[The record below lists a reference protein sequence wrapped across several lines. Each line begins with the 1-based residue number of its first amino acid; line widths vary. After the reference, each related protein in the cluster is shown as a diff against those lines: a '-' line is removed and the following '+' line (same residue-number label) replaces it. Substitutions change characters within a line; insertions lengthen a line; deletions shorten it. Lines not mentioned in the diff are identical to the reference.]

1 VDGARTLAQGVRRL
15 YREGKL
21 DMKAQGKVVV
31 VTGAG
36 NGIGRAVALELLNRG
51 ASVAGVDLSAEGLAE
66 TARLA
71 DASTGAG
78 ASAGASASSGS
89 GAKKMSV
96 HALSVADRKLV
107 AALPGAV
114 IKKHGQVDG
123 LINVAGII
131 QKFVKIN
138 DLDYADA
145 ERVFNVNFY
154 GTLNMVKEFLPHLLA
169 RPEAQIVNISSM
181 GGYVPVPGQSIYGAS
196 KAAVKLMTEALRSE
210 LASTSVGVSLVFPGA
225 VSTNISVNSGVTT
238 EAEAKKMAS
247 DPNAA
252 KFAMSTPEKAAQ
264 VIADAFEKNPFHAF
278 IGSDATMMDRI
289 SRLSPERAAKLIQKQ
304 MASLLS

>member
-1 VDGARTLAQGVRRL
+1 
-15 YREGKL
+15 
-21 DMKAQGKVVV
+21 M
-31 VTGAG
+31 
-36 NGIGRAVALELLNRG
+36 
-51 ASVAGVDLSAEGLAE
+51 
-66 TARLA
+66 
-71 DASTGAG
+71 
-78 ASAGASASSGS
+78 
-89 GAKKMSV
+89 
-96 HALSVADRKLV
+96 
-107 AALPGAV
+107 
-114 IKKHGQVDG
+114 
-123 LINVAGII
+123 
-131 QKFVKIN
+131 
-138 DLDYADA
+138 
-145 ERVFNVNFY
+145 FNVNLY

-238 EAEAKKMAS
+238 EAEAEKMAS
-247 DPNAA
+247 DPNAP

-278 IGSDATMMDRI
+278 VGSDATMMDRI

>member
-1 VDGARTLAQGVRRL
+1 
-15 YREGKL
+15 
-21 DMKAQGKVVV
+21 MKAQGKVVV

-51 ASVAGVDLSAEGLAE
+51 ATVAGVDLSAEGLAE

-78 ASAGASASSGS
+78 ASGGAGS

>member
-51 ASVAGVDLSAEGLAE
+51 ATVAGVDLSAEGLAE
-66 TARLA
+66 TAHLA
-71 DASTGAG
+71 DASTR
-78 ASAGASASSGS
+78 AGASASSGS

-96 HALSVADRKLV
+96 HALSVADRKFV
-107 AALPGAV
+107 AALPAAV